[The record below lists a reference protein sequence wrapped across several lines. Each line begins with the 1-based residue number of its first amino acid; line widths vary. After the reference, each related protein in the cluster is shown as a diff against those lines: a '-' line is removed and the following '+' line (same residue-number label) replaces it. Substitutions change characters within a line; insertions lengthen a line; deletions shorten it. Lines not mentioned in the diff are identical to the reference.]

1 MQSKMLVYDHAKI
14 LEFGNVNL
22 SGHPPRMLECPLKQY
37 LLDHRLNLRCPWC
50 WYSRYV
56 GSRDCWL
63 WYNNADGVHFLSIE
77 WSVNFSWRVHPFLCS
92 TFLVIVHQIS
102 EKLMPFLPDENF
114 CIHLLC
120 CFARVSVSSFIVWSF
135 PCSLKLIGDK
145 RFKKRLQK
153 FVCVTGVWILSWAL
167 SKYLEWLQ
175 GLLLYAYTLMSH
187 CFKLHKTWCFPHPL
201 HFCLTA
207 Y

>member
-1 MQSKMLVYDHAKI
+1 MY
-14 LEFGNVNL
+14 
-22 SGHPPRMLECPLKQY
+22 
-37 LLDHRLNLRCPWC
+37 
-50 WYSRYV
+50 
-56 GSRDCWL
+56 
-63 WYNNADGVHFLSIE
+63 FLSIE

-120 CFARVSVSSFIVWSF
+120 CFARVSASSFIVWNF

-175 GLLLYAYTLMSH
+175 GLLLYAYTLMWH
-187 CFKLHKTWCFPHPL
+187 CFKLHKTMFSTSIALLFNSLLACQPTSIYFTFPWFSPCIWSLPIEPL
-201 HFCLTA
+201 WLIAISLGLNVLHYLAIRFCILLFVLCMWFSLLCS
-207 Y
+207 YW

>member
-1 MQSKMLVYDHAKI
+1 MVS
-14 LEFGNVNL
+14 EFFMKSASFSLFNIPCDSASNIWEIDAL
-22 SGHPPRMLECPLKQY
+22 SPRRK
-37 LLDHRLNLRCPWC
+37 
-50 WYSRYV
+50 
-56 GSRDCWL
+56 
-63 WYNNADGVHFLSIE
+63 FLY
-77 WSVNFSWRVHPFLCS
+77 PFVVL
-92 TFLVIVHQIS
+92 
-102 EKLMPFLPDENF
+102 F
-114 CIHLLC
+114 CKS
-120 CFARVSVSSFIVWSF
+120 VSVIFIVWNF

-153 FVCVTGVWILSWAL
+153 FVCVTGVWILSWVL

-175 GLLLYAYTLMSH
+175 GLLLYAYTLMWH